1 MKASMNET
9 DEDSGQRAADSP
21 QGDAERLAPILRI
34 PVRVDIVVGSLT
46 MPVANLMRLAR
57 GAVLPLDRRIGDPV
71 DVVVNGRIVARG
83 EIVTREGEAAG
94 GPSGLGVCLTEIV
107 TADGG

>member
-1 MKASMNET
+1 MNET
-9 DEDSGQRAADSP
+9 DERSEEHGEAEKDGPADS
-21 QGDAERLAPILRI
+21 LAPILRI

-46 MPVANLMRLAR
+46 MPVANLMRLTR

-83 EIVTREGEAAG
+83 EIVMREGEAVG
-94 GPSGLGVCLTEIV
+94 GPGGMGVALTEIV
-107 TADGG
+107 TADGGSS